1 MLSRIKFNL
10 FQIFQLISML
20 LLINI
25 STLYAHNLLNSG
37 CDKQCRKKIKVTNN
51 EKKLN
56 NFYYQLEIDIRNSC
70 LNKSL
75 CRGRS
80 FEKF

>member
-1 MLSRIKFNL
+1 MIFKMKF
-10 FQIFQLISML
+10 FFISYFSIL

-25 STLYAHNLLNSG
+25 SNLHAHNLFNSG

-51 EKKLN
+51 ESKLN
-56 NFYYQLEIDIRNSC
+56 NFYYQLEIDIKNSC

-75 CRGRS
+75 CRG
-80 FEKF
+80 

>member
-1 MLSRIKFNL
+1 MILKMKSFF
-10 FQIFQLISML
+10 FQVFQFFSIL

-25 STLYAHNLLNSG
+25 SHLYAHNLFNSG

-51 EKKLN
+51 ESKLN
-56 NFYYQLEIDIRNSC
+56 NFYYQLEIDIKNSC

-75 CRGRS
+75 CRG
-80 FEKF
+80 